1 MTQKLNGLSIRKL
14 QAIAALCLAQFCRA
28 YNIRHPAIEELVE
41 HLLRLLI
48 SNNLPNWD
56 SEGAGLELAG
66 RGDPMPTAL
75 EVIIP
80 QPVAHSFR
88 HFVEHAVEV
97 GLVCMYGRTTDE
109 PLKILEQTGVEA
121 PDVDDLFKAES
132 NDSEKEGWGRPVSST
147 DYERVRARYLTIWQ
161 DFG

>member
-1 MTQKLNGLSIRKL
+1 
-14 QAIAALCLAQFCRA
+14 
-28 YNIRHPAIEELVE
+28 
-41 HLLRLLI
+41 
-48 SNNLPNWD
+48 
-56 SEGAGLELAG
+56 
-66 RGDPMPTAL
+66 MPTAL

-80 QPVAHSFR
+80 QPVAHSFKR
-88 HFVEHAVEV
+88 FVEHAVEV

-109 PLKILEQTGVEA
+109 PLKILEQTGVEP

-132 NDSEKEGWGRPVSST
+132 DDSEKEGWGRSVSST